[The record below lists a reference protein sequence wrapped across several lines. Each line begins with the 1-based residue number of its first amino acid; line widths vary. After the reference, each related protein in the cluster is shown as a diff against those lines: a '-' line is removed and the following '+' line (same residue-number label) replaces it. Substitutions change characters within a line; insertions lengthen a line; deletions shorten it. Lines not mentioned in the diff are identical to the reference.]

1 MVAINSP
8 AKKKFLNSIN
18 YFRGIAIIIIV
29 MAHSYGIAHWN
40 IYRNPS
46 IFDKLFYSLNLNGSV
61 FFIFISGY
69 LYNHIFYPRFN
80 YKKFMLKKA
89 KFVLIPYLVC
99 SIIPIWYAVS
109 SIERNFWLDTF
120 FYNNGRNFL
129 PETISHQ
136 PILSILWFLV
146 TGRAVYAYWYIPM
159 IMLVFAISPL
169 INNLIKSKYLLQII
183 LFLIPISMIVHRP
196 AQNVNPFH
204 SLVYFLPVYLL
215 GIYSSIN
222 QKKVYAWLKSNHTK
236 LILLSAAIALGLI
249 QVLIFNVSGN
259 FSKSFF
265 SISLPDIN
273 LIQKIILCFLVL
285 SILDKYEDADIKSMK
300 KTAETSFSIYFIHPF
315 LLNPLTLIS
324 RNLGF
329 KFEGNVFT
337 LFIATFCIIASAMA
351 IAHLLKL
358 VLKQN
363 SRYII
368 GW

>member
-1 MVAINSP
+1 MVAINPP

-46 IFDKLFYSLNLNGSV
+46 TFDKLFYSLNLNGSV
-61 FFIFISGY
+61 FFIFISGF
-69 LYNHIFYPRFN
+69 LYNHIFFPRFN

-89 KFVLIPYLVC
+89 KFVLVPYLVC

-120 FYNNGRNFL
+120 FYNNGRNFI

-136 PILSILWFLV
+136 PILSSLWFLF

-169 INNLIKSKYLLQII
+169 INQIIKSKYLFQVI

-222 QKKVYAWLKSNHTK
+222 QKKIYSLLKSNRTK
-236 LILLSAAIALGLI
+236 IILLTTAIALGLI
-249 QVLIFNVSGN
+249 QVLIFKVSGN
-259 FSKSFF
+259 FNKDFF

-273 LIQKIILCFLVL
+273 LLQKIILCFLL
-285 SILDKYEDADIKSMK
+285 MSILDKFENTDIKSMK

-324 RNLGF
+324 RNIGF
-329 KFEGNVFT
+329 DFEGNVFT
-337 LFIATFCIIASAMA
+337 LFIATFFIMASAMA
-351 IAHLLKL
+351 IAHCLKL
-358 VLKQN
+358 FLKQN